1 MQGQLFTEY
10 FLEEGI
16 RATPEWSASVAAR
29 QEFESFR
36 EAVRQKY
43 DALKLAADPNEAVT
57 EQELIRPMLLL
68 ARLTRRAETHIA
80 GRQLLDEILCDCE
93 GPANQ
98 GHKRTAD
105 YSIRT

>member
-43 DALKLAADPNEAVT
+43 DALRLASDPREAFT
-57 EQELIRPMLLL
+57 EQELIRPVTMW
-68 ARLTRRAETHIA
+68 ARLI
-80 GRQLLDEILCDCE
+80 
-93 GPANQ
+93 
-98 GHKRTAD
+98 
-105 YSIRT
+105 